1 LNGTNDMEILLRDVI
16 DSDLPIFFKHQEDQE
31 AYRMAAYPSK
41 DWESF
46 QSHWKKNLANESN
59 RNQTI
64 LYQGEVAGYIVSF
77 LMDGKREVGYWLGR
91 EFWNHGIAT
100 HALEIFLQ
108 QEMTRPLYGVVVKH
122 NAGSKRVLEK
132 CGFRLQDEGTE
143 EFIFILK

>member
-1 LNGTNDMEILLRDVI
+1 MDILLRAMTE
-16 DSDLPIFFKHQEDQE
+16 SDLPIFYEHQADPE

-46 QSHWKKNLANESN
+46 QSHWKKNLAVESN

-91 EFWNHGIAT
+91 EFWNQGIT
-100 HALEIFLQ
+100 SSALKIFLQ
-108 QEMTRPLYGVVVKH
+108 QEKTRPLYGVVAKH

-132 CGFRLQDEGTE
+132 CGFQLQGEETE
-143 EFIFILK
+143 EFIFILA